1 MFTTKVFV
9 LSTLFFYVYSWCN
22 EIERKTV
29 FLISGSRNYYLGLR
43 MQLWN
48 CKRGGL
54 KLWSYFL
61 LHLAHF
67 WSFLQLMVSL
77 LQSTNDTVKLKKK
90 TTFLSPSTRTRAS
103 ISTFV
108 RPQIDPNRFLF
119 QTTNCIKSCH
129 FQIQLEIHRISWHW
143 NYKAASDWNSD
154 QKTNSCIFRQEF
166 WSKFLKNCKVTW

>member
-1 MFTTKVFV
+1 MVATYYVSCFWKFLCANKWTYLQCLLPKLKLKLQFKVVFTTKVFV

-54 KLWSYFL
+54 KLRSYFL
-61 LHLAHF
+61 LQLAHF

-77 LQSTNDTVKLKKK
+77 LQSTNDTVNIFSYIKWVKELLFRPYAVPIIKL
-90 TTFLSPSTRTRAS
+90 
-103 ISTFV
+103 
-108 RPQIDPNRFLF
+108 
-119 QTTNCIKSCH
+119 
-129 FQIQLEIHRISWHW
+129 
-143 NYKAASDWNSD
+143 
-154 QKTNSCIFRQEF
+154 
-166 WSKFLKNCKVTW
+166 